1 MKTVNGLKYSR
12 EQFDDYTFSAKVQL
26 KTENDYHNSYVY
38 TTDDN
43 QGSLLKFLES
53 VAREDVTSIEILNW
67 NTKEQDIETRE
78 FIDQWL
84 KDI

>member
-26 KTENDYHNSYVY
+26 KTENDYHNLDVY
-38 TTDDN
+38 TTDDK
-43 QGSLLKFLES
+43 QDSLLKFLES

-67 NTKEQDIETRE
+67 STKEQDIETRE